1 MNVLLK
7 QNRNITVIGTANS
20 VELLKKFCGGSKKE
34 AELVEEKL
42 IFEPYKSAEIQR
54 IVLSKLE
61 ECWTANSKEIKA
73 DGGTRGAF

>member
-7 QNRNITVIGTANS
+7 QNRNITVIGIANS